1 MKFINIIT
9 PLPHSVFESHI
20 NHQLTDGTY
29 DIRENSSDDIE
40 WDCVV
45 VYQNTPQILNC
56 RCKEGNMLYFC
67 GEPPLMRPCPHVF
80 TEQFDT
86 IVLPHPNVKHSH
98 KITSHGFLN
107 WSGFYTN
114 KAKLEMKSYEEL
126 ASLEPKKT
134 KLVSLV
140 ISNKT
145 MMPGHN
151 QRLKIAK
158 QLMKDYPGEVDV
170 YGRGINP
177 IENKATALEPYMFHI
192 CMENSFI
199 PDYWTEKFADPI
211 LGQCVP
217 IYSGCTNIS
226 RYFGKKG
233 YYNFDIN
240 DYRSLK
246 LIIDRILQN
255 PLSVYDSQKEN
266 LENLRHTLMERQNLI
281 PFLIDYI
288 NNNNNDRPIKQYC
301 IKPMESYVQ
310 YSIDSSII
318 RIKRLYYKTL
328 FKLCLKG

>member
-1 MKFINIIT
+1 MKYINIIT
-9 PLPHSVFESHI
+9 TLPHSVFKSHI
-20 NHQLTDGTY
+20 NHQLTDGAY
-29 DIRENSSDDIE
+29 DIRENSHDDID

-45 VYQNTPQILNC
+45 VYQNTPKILNC
-56 RCKEGNMLYFC
+56 RCKEGNMFYFC

-86 IVLPHPNVKHSH
+86 VVLPHPNVKHSH

-114 KAKLEMKSYEEL
+114 KAKLEMKSYAEL
-126 ASLEPKKT
+126 ASLEPPKT

-151 QRLKIAK
+151 QRLKIVK
-158 QLMKDYPGEVDV
+158 QLLKDYPNVVDV

-217 IYSGCTNIS
+217 IYSGCTNIDK
-226 RYFGKKG
+226 YFGKEG
-233 YYNFDIN
+233 FYTFDVN
-240 DYRSLK
+240 DYNSLK
-246 LIIDRILQN
+246 VIIDRIISN
-255 PLSVYDSQKEN
+255 PISVYKSEKKH
-266 LENLRHTLMERQNLI
+266 LEKLRQTLMEKENLI
-281 PFLIDYI
+281 PFILNYVSKNTI
-288 NNNNNDRPIKQYC
+288 NRPYKDYC
-301 IKPMESYVQ
+301 IKPMDSFAIFQ
-310 YSIDSSII
+310 IDTYLLKI
-318 RIKRLYYKTL
+318 RRAL
-328 FKLCLKG
+328 FKYKLLYV